1 MSITIIEFLEYLKK
15 HIKMILIVVVICS
28 ILSQYFLYKGQTY
41 TASVVIKYTFEE
53 AKEGKNPKGE
63 KLDAYEIISPIVIEG
78 AISSLNLN
86 TSVEK
91 IRNSITISPFIDEVT
106 REKQKALTEKGED
119 FVYNPTEFTIKFVYP
134 GSWGSEYGKIFLNK
148 LLESYDDYFMQTY
161 TGQRKIQN
169 IFSNLDYSNYD
180 YMEICE
186 LFDGQL
192 SEIVNTLNSLKNQE
206 PNFRSPKTGLRFSD
220 LAFYF
225 SNLWSTDYSK
235 LYANVR
241 VGKLS
246 KNKEMLIKKYQYKIE
261 NLSLTSQK
269 KQEEA
274 TTSNKILYEF
284 YNEYKEGKKES
295 ASQPI
300 KESADKIISSS
311 EMPDNIL
318 TTYDEIMLKYV
329 DSAVEAANYRDD
341 VEYYRQIVQSYL
353 NDTMTPEEKQPYI
366 EKAESYIK
374 KIDADMRSYIEIAN
388 QTLNDYNMQKGAQFL
403 TFVSPVESWASL
415 SKKSVLAF
423 AIAAGLALGVFL
435 AVLIEIFKKLKEEAD
450 KKNRIERISLIGQ
463 GVIPVDTKKLL
474 PIERKLFEEAVSGF
488 SNLELNFQP
497 IVDKDYKIVGAEVLT
512 RWNDPELGVIMP
524 DEFLPIA
531 EKYDIMAA
539 LGEWI
544 LRRACL
550 QIRKWNSEENPNFWA
565 SVNFSICQ
573 ISGPMFM
580 DGIFKAVTETKV
592 NPNNVVIEVS
602 RCGDLDDMDEISKK
616 LEAIKTLGVKVSLDN
631 FGDESATVDT
641 LSKLPI
647 DIFKISKDIISTL
660 DRNINSMKFVQNMV
674 TNAQLLGFKVCAEGV
689 EQSFQADK
697 LVDMGIDY
705 LQGYYYS
712 RPLSAAG
719 FMELYNQINI

>member
-1 MSITIIEFLEYLKK
+1 
-15 HIKMILIVVVICS
+15 
-28 ILSQYFLYKGQTY
+28 
-41 TASVVIKYTFEE
+41 
-53 AKEGKNPKGE
+53 
-63 KLDAYEIISPIVIEG
+63 
-78 AISSLNLN
+78 
-86 TSVEK
+86 
-91 IRNSITISPFIDEVT
+91 
-106 REKQKALTEKGED
+106 
-119 FVYNPTEFTIKFVYP
+119 
-134 GSWGSEYGKIFLNK
+134 
-148 LLESYDDYFMQTY
+148 
-161 TGQRKIQN
+161 
-169 IFSNLDYSNYD
+169 
-180 YMEICE
+180 
-186 LFDGQL
+186 
-192 SEIVNTLNSLKNQE
+192 
-206 PNFRSPKTGLRFSD
+206 
-220 LAFYF
+220 
-225 SNLWSTDYSK
+225 
-235 LYANVR
+235 
-241 VGKLS
+241 
-246 KNKEMLIKKYQYKIE
+246 
-261 NLSLTSQK
+261 
-269 KQEEA
+269 
-274 TTSNKILYEF
+274 
-284 YNEYKEGKKES
+284 
-295 ASQPI
+295 
-300 KESADKIISSS
+300 
-311 EMPDNIL
+311 
-318 TTYDEIMLKYV
+318 
-329 DSAVEAANYRDD
+329 
-341 VEYYRQIVQSYL
+341 
-353 NDTMTPEEKQPYI
+353 
-366 EKAESYIK
+366 
-374 KIDADMRSYIEIAN
+374 
-388 QTLNDYNMQKGAQFL
+388 
-403 TFVSPVESWASL
+403 
-415 SKKSVLAF
+415 
-423 AIAAGLALGVFL
+423 
-435 AVLIEIFKKLKEEAD
+435 
-450 KKNRIERISLIGQ
+450 
-463 GVIPVDTKKLL
+463 
-474 PIERKLFEEAVSGF
+474 
-488 SNLELNFQP
+488 
-497 IVDKDYKIVGAEVLT
+497 
-512 RWNDPELGVIMP
+512 MP